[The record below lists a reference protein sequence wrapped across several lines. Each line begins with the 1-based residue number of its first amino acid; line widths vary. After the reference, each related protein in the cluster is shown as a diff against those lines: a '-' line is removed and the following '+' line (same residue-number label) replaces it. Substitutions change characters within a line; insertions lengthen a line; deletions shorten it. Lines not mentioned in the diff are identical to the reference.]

1 MRIRIL
7 FLSIF
12 CAAVPLA
19 AQTVVNLAGAD
30 GSLPERWAKAAREAP
45 VSGAWI
51 AYSIDRLM
59 EENSW
64 IGSFRSIPDERDVS
78 LYELVTGTRIT
89 MIEARDPAPHRAGKE
104 AGERRWVRKEVA
116 ILFEFAGAASDP
128 ASART
133 MHVTNVS
140 LPVELNGRPL
150 YWLGNAA
157 VEESIEFLVRNF
169 DRADGRQAERL
180 VQGIGLH
187 GSARAFEVLKE
198 ILEGHHSGD
207 VREDAAFWIS
217 QTDTLAALEVLL
229 KAALGDESAGVSEKA
244 VFGISQIRDEA
255 ATEALIGL
263 ARTAPRREIR
273 KKAVFWLAER
283 TSRKA
288 MEAIE
293 EFAERSPDEDVQK
306 QAVFALSQLP
316 DGQGVPHMIRVAR
329 THPNPR
335 VRKQAIFWLGES
347 EDPRAFE
354 AIVAIARGEP

>member
-7 FLSIF
+7 SLTIF
-12 CAAVPLA
+12 WAAASVS
-19 AQTVVNLAGAD
+19 AQTVVKLTGPDESLA
-30 GSLPERWAKAAREAP
+30 ERWAKAAREAP
-45 VSGAWI
+45 ASGAWI

-89 MIEARDPAPHRAGKE
+89 MIEARDPTPHRVEKG
-104 AGERRWVRKEVA
+104 GDRRWVRKEVA
-116 ILFEFAGAASDP
+116 LLFEFAGAVSDP

-133 MHVTNVS
+133 MQVTNVS

-150 YWLGNAA
+150 YWLGNVP
-157 VEESIEFLVRNF
+157 VEVSVEFLVRNLA
-169 DRADGRQAERL
+169 RSDGRQAERL
-180 VQGIGLH
+180 VQGIGFH
-187 GSARAFEVLKE
+187 GSARAFEVLKG
-198 ILEGHHSGD
+198 ILESHPSGN

-217 QTDTLAALEVLL
+217 QIDTPAALEVLL
-229 KAALGDESAGVSEKA
+229 KVAIGDESAGVSEKA
-244 VFGISQIRDEA
+244 VCGISQIKDEA

-288 MEAIE
+288 MDAIE
-293 EFAERSPDEDVQK
+293 EFVERGPDEDVQK

-316 DGQGVPHMIRVAR
+316 GGQGVPHMIRVAR
-329 THPNPR
+329 THSNPR
-335 VRKQAIFWLGES
+335 IRKQAIFWLGES